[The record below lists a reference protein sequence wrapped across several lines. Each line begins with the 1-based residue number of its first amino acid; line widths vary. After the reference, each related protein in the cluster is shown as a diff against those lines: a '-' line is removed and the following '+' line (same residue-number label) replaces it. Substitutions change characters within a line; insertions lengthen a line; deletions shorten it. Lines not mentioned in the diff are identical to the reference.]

1 MTIFQKGLQFN
12 PLSVIIYPYMSKT
25 TQQAE
30 SPIIEEM
37 FQAGAHF
44 GYSKTRRHPSMSQF
58 VFTTKKKADILN
70 LEMTNDLLEKAQEF
84 IKTLAVGGK
93 QILFVGTKPE
103 AKKAI
108 LDAATATDMPF
119 AMERWVG
126 GILTNF
132 PEIKKRID
140 IMEDLKD
147 RKEKGELDKY
157 TKKERLLMDGKVEKL
172 SKYYSGLVALKKPAV
187 MVVVDTKKEHIAV
200 EEAKRVGIPVIGL
213 LNSDCDIQNID
224 YPIVANDSST
234 SSIKF
239 FTEALVKAFKEAQLS
254 K

>member
-1 MTIFQKGLQFN
+1 
-12 PLSVIIYPYMSKT
+12 MSKT
-25 TQQAE
+25 TNQAE
-30 SPIIEEM
+30 NPLIEEM

-84 IKTLAVGGK
+84 IKTLATGGK

-103 AKKAI
+103 AKKAV
-108 LDAATATDMPF
+108 LEAAAATEMPYVT
-119 AMERWVG
+119 ERWVG
-126 GILTNF
+126 GIITNF

-140 IMEDLKD
+140 IMEDIKD
-147 RKEKGELDKY
+147 RKEKGELEKY
-157 TKKERLLMDGKVEKL
+157 TKKERLLLDRKVEKL
-172 SKYYSGLVALKKPAV
+172 SKYYAGLVTLKKPAA

-200 EEAKRVGIPVIGL
+200 EEAKKTGIPVIGL
-213 LNSDCDIQNID
+213 LNSDCDIADID
-224 YPIVANDSST
+224 YPIVANDSAT

-239 FTEALVKAFKEAQLS
+239 FTDALVKAFKEAQLS